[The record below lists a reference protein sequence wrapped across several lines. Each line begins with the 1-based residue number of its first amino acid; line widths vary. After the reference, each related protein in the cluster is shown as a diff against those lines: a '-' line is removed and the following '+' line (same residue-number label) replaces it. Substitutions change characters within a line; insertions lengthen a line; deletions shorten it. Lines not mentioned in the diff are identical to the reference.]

1 MTGSAKR
8 GLAAIPRGIW
18 TLGLVSMCMD
28 LSSELIHSLLPLYL
42 ALELGASTL
51 TIGLLEGF
59 AEATAL
65 IVKVFSGFLSDF
77 FRRRKAL
84 VVLGYG
90 LAALTKP
97 VFPLAPSLGWIVG
110 ARIADRVGKGIRG
123 APRDALIA
131 DITPD
136 AVRGASFGLR
146 QALDTVGAVGG
157 PLIAIA
163 AMLYF
168 ADDFRSV
175 FWIAVIPAA
184 LSVLLLV
191 VGVDEPDR
199 VGAAPAADPS
209 KRVRMA
215 DVRRLGHKYA
225 IIVAF
230 AAVFT
235 LARFSEAFLVLRAQN
250 VGLPVGS
257 APWVMVI
264 MSLVYAVVSYPA
276 GAAADRGKGPWL
288 LSAGLGALI
297 VADLVLANAQGGA
310 TVFDRRGAVGPAHG
324 ADAGTARGA
333 RRGGG
338 AGRPARHR
346 LRCVQPRVRRGAARG
361 ERARRLAMAGVRSG
375 ADVLC
380 GRGVCRRSRGSASPC
395 TAEAPRSCVKPEAD
409 FAPRAPATA
418 TMEAAA

>member
-110 ARIADRVGKGIRG
+110 ARIADRIGKGIRG

-131 DITPD
+131 DITPE

-168 ADDFRSV
+168 SDNFRLV

-184 LSVLLLV
+184 LAVLLLV
-191 VGVDEPDR
+191 VGVDEPER
-199 VGAAPAADPS
+199 VGAAPTSDPS

-215 DVRRLGHKYA
+215 DVRRLGHRYA
-225 IIVAF
+225 IIVTF

-250 VGLPVGS
+250 VGLPVAA

-264 MSLVYAVVSYPA
+264 MSIVYAVVAYPA

-310 TVFDRRGAVGPAHG
+310 TVLAGAALWGLHMGLTQGLLAALVAAAAPADLRGTAFGVFNLVCGVAMLVASGLAGWLWQAFGPALTFYAG
-324 ADAGTARGA
+324 AGFAAVSWIGLALY
-333 RRGGG
+333 GGG
-338 AGRPARHR
+338 AAQ
-346 LRCVQPRVRRGAARG
+346 LRQ
-361 ERARRLAMAGVRSG
+361 
-375 ADVLC
+375 
-380 GRGVCRRSRGSASPC
+380 
-395 TAEAPRSCVKPEAD
+395 T
-409 FAPRAPATA
+409 
-418 TMEAAA
+418 